1 MKRFSCFALAA
12 LAAFVSGSALA
23 TPVATARTYGLN
35 GNQPYFEDASV
46 SALLPAADNLLS
58 GLAPV
63 AVEGQIRSGMGNN
76 GVYWEIQA
84 SSPACLTDGA
94 IPTHEDTSNW
104 NKESNA
110 RWLVSDNSTLTW
122 TFAEPQDLG
131 NVRLWTQWPDGY
143 RTDIA
148 VSAIQVTTDGS
159 TWTTLAN
166 SSFCSGK
173 NTGDAA
179 VQNTIQPFLDG
190 MPHFRVVTYADE
202 TGGPLATGVT
212 GLRIVFPE
220 QELGYTC
227 FWEIEAERGVSGDD
241 LTFEVRNTVNGGTD
255 YTGIGEVAVKRM
267 PFADGYE
274 EYQFTVGAAEPAAD
288 GWQTYTVGDTP
299 ADIIAFALPQT
310 LDAEIT
316 VHCRL
321 RGDGLAD
328 LDLTDTIKSAYGAQ
342 PTASVSGG
350 LSVLMAN
357 TYDGA
362 LVSAA
367 QITALSTSFDAHGGI
382 VSVTAEDAVVRGDT
396 NLVLTV
402 TNLAGNSASCNVSV
416 TATLVGGALPQSYL
430 RTLLHLGANF
440 DTDDLKQGNGTDY
453 DYLQGFGG
461 ERNIL
466 PHAGQTYTGLTTSDT
481 TSTPGTL
488 VWTVATSDQD
498 RWVPKPPGFSPPDY
512 RDYYLKYW
520 HIYIISPDE
529 RDIYWRYESDDDTRV
544 FVNGELQLST
554 GYGGGSAA
562 GHLNAGLNSVTIKF
576 REGGGGDY
584 MQLAI
589 RRDTDGNYFDDLEYR
604 LDPGFVM
611 ADASTG
617 SRFTLSSGQARIA
630 AIPRVAGYTR
640 YQVFQDDANGTVAP
654 GDTWTAYDPDA
665 VSGTAI
671 PYTAPAILGDDVYFA
686 VVLSDDSGQ
695 TTRRET
701 CRIAT
706 FNAFGSLSVKPFDT
720 SATVSGT
727 ATLAGSSGTAVLRYG
742 ANASSLDG
750 SATFPVA
757 ADGSFSGSVS
767 NLLAGTTYYWEVEID
782 EGGAATGS
790 GSGSFRTL
798 AYETFGDCAVVNGAA
813 ASDGNDAVIT
823 FTESGRIRFPKAVT
837 LDVLVVGGGGGG
849 GNGGYSGG
857 GGGGAGGVVYLQDVS
872 LPAGDYDVTVG
883 TGGAEN
889 EKGADSVF
897 AGYRAYGGG
906 AGNHGYGDPNET
918 DDGGSGGGA
927 SAVSNWERVAGTGTE
942 GQGHDGGR
950 NLRTAVLA
958 AAQNGDV
965 EATVVKNASGQE
977 FNGGGGGGGAG
988 APGGSGSFIVKEY
1001 REDNGVYTA
1010 FCDYYYA
1017 GNGGDGIA
1025 CSITGEEVW
1034 YGGGGGGG
1042 LGGWYRNGSESS
1054 GGKGGGGKGG
1064 TYNDWAY
1071 DGDPTHGFKRNG
1083 EDGVDGTGGGGG
1095 GGGSNGNENSASNGG
1110 RGGSGIVIVRFTQ
1123 RFADD
1128 SNVGTGGTISKKDG
1142 YMIHTFTED
1151 GTFEIPNSTY
1161 AEILVVGGGGGGGE
1175 AVYGGGGGGGAGGF
1189 VHRAN
1194 YSLLA
1199 GTYPV
1204 RVGAG
1209 GAVNMPGGNSALGG
1223 LVAYGGGAG
1232 NHGYSDPYD
1241 GNNGGSGGGA
1251 AGINNYKKAGGTGIA
1266 GQGHDGGSNFQK
1278 TLEDQGALPEGYT
1291 FVNGFTQEINLGGGG
1306 GGAGVPGG
1314 GGTFTNAVPEDGKW
1328 FRTWEFWPGVG
1339 GDGLPCSIT
1348 GEEVWYAGGG
1358 GGGQFGWGQTD
1369 RRADGGLGGGGKGGA
1384 VSDDNYWIDG
1394 ENGVDGTGG
1403 GGGGGGHRGD
1413 NVKSLGG
1420 AGGSGIVIVR
1430 YKLRPRATM
1439 LLVR

>member
-1 MKRFSCFALAA
+1 MKRFACIALAA
-12 LAAFVSGSALA
+12 LAAFASALHA
-23 TPVATARTYGLN
+23 LAAPVATGSIYDIADPG
-35 GNQPYFEDASV
+35 
-46 SALLPAADNLLS
+46 LLPTADNI
-58 GLAPV
+58 LAGKVPERT
-63 AVEGQIRSGMGNN
+63 AGTYTGTWYESLP
-76 GVYWEIQA
+76 A
-84 SSPACLTDGA
+84 SLACVTDGA
-94 IPTHEDTSNW
+94 IPNQGSDC
-104 NKESNA
+104 NA
-110 RWLVSDNSTLTW
+110 FPDARALMDIDGTLTW
-122 TFAEPQDLG
+122 TWDAAESVKD
-131 NVRLWTQWPDGY
+131 VRLYTQWGDGW
-143 RTDIA
+143 RCD
-148 VSAIQVTTDGS
+148 VSVKSIELRIGG
-159 TWTTLAN
+159 TWTALAN
-166 SSFCSGK
+166 SAFDYSFMSDW
-173 NTGDAA
+173 NTVAQYDGD
-179 VQNTIQPFLDG
+179 QSHKTR
-190 MPHFRVVTYADE
+190 RVVFADSD
-202 TGGPLATGVT
+202 PDANLANAAT
-212 GLRIVFPE
+212 GLRITFGD
-220 QELGYTC
+220 QCFNNGSLGYGAY
-227 FWEIEAERGVSGDD
+227 WEIEATRGVSGDD
-241 LTFEVRNTVNGGTD
+241 LTFEVMNTVNGGAD
-255 YTGIGEVAVKRM
+255 YTGLGEVAVKRM
-267 PFADGYE
+267 PIVAGYE
-274 EYQFTVGAAEPAAD
+274 EYQFTVGDAQPAAD
-288 GWQTYTVGDTP
+288 GWQAYTAGDTP
-299 ADIIAFALPQT
+299 ADVIAFALPQT

-362 LVSAA
+362 PVTAA
-367 QITALSTSFDAHGGI
+367 QILALNTSSDSHGGI
-382 VSVTAEDAVVRGDT
+382 VSVTAQNAVVRGNT

-402 TNLAGNSASCNVSV
+402 TNLAGNSASCNVPV
-416 TATLVGGALPQSYL
+416 TATIAAGTLPQSYL

-640 YQVFQDDANGTVAP
+640 YQVFQDNADGTAQP
-654 GDTWTAYDPDA
+654 GETWTAYDPDA

-742 ANASSLDG
+742 TNASSLDG
-750 SATFPVA
+750 SKAFPIA
-757 ADGSFSGSVS
+757 ADGSFSSSIS

-798 AYETFGDCAVVNGAA
+798 AYETFGNCAVVNGSPS
-813 ASDGNDAVIT
+813 SDGSDAVIT

-837 LDVLVVGGGGGG
+837 LDVLLVGGGGGG

-857 GGGGAGGVVYLQDVS
+857 GGGGAGGVVYRQEVS
-872 LPAGDYDVTVG
+872 LPAGEYNVTVG

-927 SAVSNWERVAGTGTE
+927 SAVANWERVAGTGTE

-1025 CSITGEEVW
+1025 CSITGEELW

-1189 VHRAN
+1189 VHHAN
-1194 YSLLA
+1194 YPLLA

-1209 GAVNMPGGNSALGG
+1209 GTVNMPGGDSALGG

-1251 AGINNYKKAGGTGIA
+1251 AGINNYQKAGGTGIS
-1266 GQGHDGGSNFQK
+1266 GQGHDGGANLAK
-1278 TLEDQGALPEGYT
+1278 TVADQNLVPEGYSL
-1291 FVNGFTQEINLGGGG
+1291 VNGFTQGINAGGGG
-1306 GGAGVPGG
+1306 GGAGAPGG
-1314 GGTFTNAVPEDGKW
+1314 GGRIANAVVEEDGKW
-1328 FRTWEFWPGVG
+1328 FRTNDYWPGEG

-1358 GGGQFGWGQTD
+1358 GGGQFGWYRTEVIV
-1369 RRADGGLGGGGKGGA
+1369 DGGRGGGGKGGA
-1384 VSDDNYWIDG
+1384 VNDENYQVDG
-1394 ENGVDGTGG
+1394 EDGEDGTGG
-1403 GGGGGGHRGD
+1403 GGGGGGDRGD
-1413 NVKSLGG
+1413 AIKSHGG
-1420 AGGSGIVIVR
+1420 SGGSGIVIVR

>member
-1 MKRFSCFALAA
+1 MKRSACFALAA
-12 LAAFVSGSALA
+12 LAALVSGSVHAA
-23 TPVATARTYGLN
+23 PVATARTYGLN
-35 GNQPYFEDASV
+35 GNQPYFEDANV
-46 SALLPAADNLLS
+46 SALLPAADNLLY
-58 GLAPV
+58 GIAPV
-63 AVEGQIRSGMGNN
+63 AVEGAIRSGMGNN
-76 GVYWEIQA
+76 GVYWEVQA
-84 SSPACLTDGA
+84 DSPACLTDGA

-173 NTGDAA
+173 STGDAA
-179 VQNTIQPFLDG
+179 VQNTILPFLDG
-190 MPHFRVVTYADE
+190 MPHFRMVTYADE

-227 FWEIEAERGVSGDD
+227 FWEIEAERGGEANSLASLSFTPSDVRANVSGRAVLSGDSGSAV
-241 LTFEVRNTVNGGTD
+241 LLYGTD
-255 YTGIGEVAVKRM
+255 
-267 PFADGYE
+267 
-274 EYQFTVGAAEPAAD
+274 
-288 GWQTYTVGDTP
+288 
-299 ADIIAFALPQT
+299 
-310 LDAEIT
+310 
-316 VHCRL
+316 
-321 RGDGLAD
+321 
-328 LDLTDTIKSAYGAQ
+328 
-342 PTASVSGG
+342 
-350 LSVLMAN
+350 
-357 TYDGA
+357 
-362 LVSAA
+362 
-367 QITALSTSFDAHGGI
+367 
-382 VSVTAEDAVVRGDT
+382 
-396 NLVLTV
+396 
-402 TNLAGNSASCNVSV
+402 
-416 TATLVGGALPQSYL
+416 
-430 RTLLHLGANF
+430 
-440 DTDDLKQGNGTDY
+440 
-453 DYLQGFGG
+453 
-461 ERNIL
+461 
-466 PHAGQTYTGLTTSDT
+466 
-481 TSTPGTL
+481 
-488 VWTVATSDQD
+488 
-498 RWVPKPPGFSPPDY
+498 
-512 RDYYLKYW
+512 
-520 HIYIISPDE
+520 
-529 RDIYWRYESDDDTRV
+529 
-544 FVNGELQLST
+544 
-554 GYGGGSAA
+554 
-562 GHLNAGLNSVTIKF
+562 
-576 REGGGGDY
+576 
-584 MQLAI
+584 
-589 RRDTDGNYFDDLEYR
+589 
-604 LDPGFVM
+604 
-611 ADASTG
+611 
-617 SRFTLSSGQARIA
+617 
-630 AIPRVAGYTR
+630 
-640 YQVFQDDANGTVAP
+640 
-654 GDTWTAYDPDA
+654 
-665 VSGTAI
+665 
-671 PYTAPAILGDDVYFA
+671 
-686 VVLSDDSGQ
+686 
-695 TTRRET
+695 
-701 CRIAT
+701 
-706 FNAFGSLSVKPFDT
+706 
-720 SATVSGT
+720 
-727 ATLAGSSGTAVLRYG
+727 
-742 ANASSLDG
+742 ASSLSR
-750 SATFPVA
+750 SATFA
-757 ADGSFSGSVS
+757 IGSDGSFSGELAD
-767 NLLAGTTYYWEVEID
+767 LLMGTTYFYELEIVEGNEV
-782 EGGAATGS
+782 TGS
-790 GSGSFRTL
+790 GSGSFRTI
-798 AYETFGDCAVVNGAA
+798 AFETFGDCAVVNGAA
-813 ASDGNDAVIT
+813 ASDGSDAVIT

-857 GGGGAGGVVYLQDVS
+857 G
-872 LPAGDYDVTVG
+872 
-883 TGGAEN
+883 
-889 EKGADSVF
+889 
-897 AGYRAYGGG
+897 
-906 AGNHGYGDPNET
+906 
-918 DDGGSGGGA
+918 GGGA

-1025 CSITGEEVW
+1025 CSITGEELW

-1083 EDGVDGTGGGGG
+1083 EDAVDGTGGGGG

-1151 GTFEIPNSTY
+1151 GTFDIPNSTY

-1175 AVYGGGGGGGAGGF
+1175 AVHGGGGGGGAGGF
-1189 VHRAN
+1189 IHRAR
-1194 YSLLA
+1194 YALLA

-1209 GAVNMPGGNSALGG
+1209 GAVNMPGGDSALGG

-1306 GGAGVPGG
+1306 GGAGAPGG
-1314 GGTFTNAVPEDGKW
+1314 GGTFTNAVPEEGKW

-1358 GGGQFGWGQTD
+1358 GGGQFGWGQTG
-1369 RRADGGLGGGGKGGA
+1369 RLADGGRGGGGKGGA

-1420 AGGSGIVIVR
+1420 AGGSGIVIIR
-1430 YKLRPRATM
+1430 YKLRPSATI
-1439 LLVR
+1439 LFIR